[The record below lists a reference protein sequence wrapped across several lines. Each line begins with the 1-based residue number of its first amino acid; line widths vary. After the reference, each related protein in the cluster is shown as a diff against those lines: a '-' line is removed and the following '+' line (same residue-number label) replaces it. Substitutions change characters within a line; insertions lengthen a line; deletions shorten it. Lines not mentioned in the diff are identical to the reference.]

1 MFRKPFKQIT
11 FEHCAKLAHSLS
23 DAELNDGT
31 GYRRLLDYARSLKI
45 RTLNKADLKQIAV
58 RAIQA
63 ERKRRR

>member
-1 MFRKPFKQIT
+1 MFRKPHKQIT
-11 FEHCAKLAHSLS
+11 FDHCAELAHSLS

-31 GYRRLLDYARSLKI
+31 GYKRLLDYARSLAMPG
-45 RTLNKADLKQIAV
+45 LDKADLKQIAV